1 MGMTAKGAMVAA
13 LIAAVI
19 APGAASAQPVAH
31 ATRVGPAPATANLDL
46 VLPLHADLAG
56 LRRTAL
62 AVSTPG
68 SSQYGA
74 YRPVRELARRFGA
87 SAGTRSRV
95 LAYLR
100 RAGAS
105 HARIDVTGLFADASM
120 TAGLAERLFGTPL
133 AQFRAD
139 HGVRYIAPE
148 LGTAAAASASVPLPP
163 ALKGLVT
170 GVIGL
175 DTQPLA
181 AGAPHPAFAVHGR
194 RTAHVA
200 SQTSSAQPRTGT
212 PGGCPAGQASGGFT
226 PNQILTAYGYDPLHA
241 GGATGQGQRVALIE
255 IDGFKYDDVKQF
267 ATCFGLSIPAVNELG
282 VGIKHL
288 LKPGGEATLD
298 LELLDAAAPELSAID
313 VYETDASA
321 ADTLKALTAPLV
333 SRHPPQVISASLGL
347 CEPIVFRALHRDGV
361 FVAEGSLEIAAAS
374 GITFLASSGD
384 QGSADCT
391 TRDGTPAPVLAVN
404 YPASSFWVTGVGGTN
419 FVLSA
424 ANQIMSQVVWNDA
437 SDQPGSAGGGGESDL
452 FTRPNYQRGSPYPHS
467 RAVPDVSM
475 LSDILPG
482 YAIYCTASPDCVN
495 SHSPSPWVA
504 IGGTSAATPLLAG
517 GFALVNQQLQA
528 NHRDLLGFVN
538 PLLYN
543 LARLPAAATVF
554 SDVTSIG
561 NDVGPDIGG
570 KALGCCAARA
580 GFDDASGIGSVN
592 LGAFA
597 QQALVAQPPIV
608 SLGMS
613 VPGGQNPV
621 RRGALLTTVSCSGPC
636 WLGAYAVVSI
646 PRQQSFEV
654 DSTVVRLTAA
664 GRESLKLRFSPR
676 ELRKLRSALAAHKKI
691 TATIRGVLFDSAV
704 LNTVHDPTG
713 SIREATAGKKL
724 KITG

>member
-1 MGMTAKGAMVAA
+1 MGMTAKGAMVGA

-19 APGAASAQPVAH
+19 APGVASAQPVAH
-31 ATRVGPAPATANLDL
+31 ATRVGPAPATAKLDL
-46 VLPLHADLAG
+46 VLPLRADLAG

-100 RAGAS
+100 HAGAS

-148 LGTAAAASASVPLPP
+148 LGTAAAASASVPPP
-163 ALKGLVT
+163 RALKGLVT

-181 AGAPHPAFAVHGR
+181 PGAPHPAFAVHGR

-200 SQTSSAQPRTGT
+200 AQASSAQLRTGT
-212 PGGCPAGQASGGFT
+212 PGGCQAGQDSGGFT

-241 GGATGQGQRVALIE
+241 GGATGRGQRVALIE
-255 IDGFKYDDVKQF
+255 IDGFKYDDVRQF
-267 ATCFGLSIPAVNELG
+267 AGCFRLPIPEVNELG
-282 VGIKHL
+282 VGIKHM

-298 LELLDAAAPELSAID
+298 LEVLDAAAPELRAID
-313 VYETDASA
+313 VYETDARA
-321 ADTLKALTAPLV
+321 ADTLQALTAPLV
-333 SRHPPQVISASLGL
+333 SGHPPQVISASLGL
-347 CEPIVFRALHRDGV
+347 CEPFVFNALHRDGV
-361 FVAEGSLEIAAAS
+361 LAAEGSLEIAAAS

-384 QGSADCT
+384 SGSADCT
-391 TRDGTPAPVLAVN
+391 TRDGPEPVKAVN

-424 ANQIMSQVVWNDA
+424 ANQIISQVVWNDT
-437 SDQPGSAGGGGESDL
+437 SDQPGSAAGGGESAL
-452 FTRPNYQRGSPYPHS
+452 FPRPNYQSGSPYPRR
-467 RAVPDVSM
+467 RAVPDVAM

-482 YAIYCTASPDCVN
+482 YAIYCTASRDCVD
-495 SHSPSPWVA
+495 SHHTNPWVA

-528 NHRDLLGFVN
+528 NHRDILGFVN
-538 PLLYN
+538 PLLYK
-543 LARLPAAATVF
+543 LARSPAAATVF

-561 NDVGPDIGG
+561 NDVGLDIGG

-592 LGAFA
+592 LAAFA
-597 QQALVAQPPIV
+597 QQALVAQPPQV

-613 VPGGQNPV
+613 VPGGQHPV
-621 RRGALLTTVSCSGPC
+621 RRGALLSTVSCSGPC

-646 PRQQSFEV
+646 SRQQSFEV
-654 DSTVVRLTAA
+654 DSKVVRLTSA
-664 GRESLKLRFSPR
+664 GQERLKLRFTSK
-676 ELRKLRSALAAHKKI
+676 ELRKLRSALAANKKI

-704 LNTVHDPTG
+704 FNTVHDPTG

-724 KITG
+724 KISR